1 MYFKLLNFLYG
12 KKQECREKGQT
23 TVEFIVVVGIFIL
36 LAAPI
41 LYALF
46 LAIKDKL
53 DEVGAEIGG

>member
-1 MYFKLLNFLYG
+1 MYVKLLNFLYE
-12 KKQECREKGQT
+12 KRDESREAGQT

-46 LAIKDKL
+46 VAIKDKL
-53 DEVGAEIGG
+53 DQVGAEIGG

>member
-1 MYFKLLNFLYG
+1 MYFKLLNFLYE
-12 KKQECREKGQT
+12 KRDESREAGQT

-46 LAIKDKL
+46 VAIKDKL
-53 DEVGAEIGG
+53 DQVGAEIGG